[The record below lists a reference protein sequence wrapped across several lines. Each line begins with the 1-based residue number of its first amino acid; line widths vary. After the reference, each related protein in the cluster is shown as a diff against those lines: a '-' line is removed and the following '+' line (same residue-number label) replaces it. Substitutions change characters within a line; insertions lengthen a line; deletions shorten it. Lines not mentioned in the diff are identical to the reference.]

1 MLRRDKRKLK
11 SKSLLHKRKNKE
23 EKLNKERRERKF
35 IKRFKN
41 AKHI

>member
-11 SKSLLHKRKNKE
+11 SKCLLHKRENKE
-23 EKLNKERRERKF
+23 EKLNKERERKF
-35 IKRFKN
+35 IKRIKN